1 VASTVGRG
9 SFPIVASLLVP
20 SELFITLAGKKHSHV
35 VNFFLNI
42 IFIFL
47 KNPLWCVRVLF
58 VLIVLNV
65 LSAIDVFN
73 YKSLS
78 LVEKCTD
85 SHLQSLSFG
94 KK

>member
-1 VASTVGRG
+1 M
-9 SFPIVASLLVP
+9 
-20 SELFITLAGKKHSHV
+20 
-35 VNFFLNI
+35 
-42 IFIFL
+42 
-47 KNPLWCVRVLF
+47 
-58 VLIVLNV
+58 LIVLNV
-65 LSAIDVFN
+65 LSAINIFN